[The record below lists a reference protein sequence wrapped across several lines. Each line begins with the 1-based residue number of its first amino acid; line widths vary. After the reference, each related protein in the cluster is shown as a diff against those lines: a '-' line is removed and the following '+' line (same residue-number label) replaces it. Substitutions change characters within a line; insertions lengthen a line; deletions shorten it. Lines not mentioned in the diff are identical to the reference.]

1 MSEPQNIFT
10 SRTAGEAFMV
20 DPPGGQSGAGVLVLH
35 SWWGLNDWTKDFSRR
50 IAALGYTVVAPD
62 LFEGEHPATAEEAE
76 AVLGRQSP
84 DTMSGLVVSSATTLR
99 AVSKRPNDRVA
110 VVGLSMGASLA
121 MWLAARAPLEVSAVV
136 SFYGAQSIDFDNADA
151 AFQGH
156 YGDSDHMVSEEDRV
170 VTESF
175 IRLGDNTT
183 DFHVYAGA
191 KHWFM
196 EEGATYDP
204 GAAEAAFARMAQ
216 FLARHL
222 ER

>member
-1 MSEPQNIFT
+1 
-10 SRTAGEAFMV
+10 MV
-20 DPPGGQSGAGVLVLH
+20 DPPGGKSGPGVLVLH
-35 SWWGLNDWTKDFSRR
+35 SWWGLNDWTKDFCRR

-62 LFEGEHPATAEEAE
+62 LFEGEIPRTVEEAE

-84 DTMSGLVVSSATTLR
+84 DTLSGLVLSSATTLR
-99 AVSKRPNDRVA
+99 AVTKKPNDRVA

-121 MWLAARAPLEVSAVV
+121 MWLAARSPLEVSAVV
-136 SFYGAQSIDFDNADA
+136 SFYGAQSIDFENADA

-156 YGDSDHMVSEEDRV
+156 YGDADHMVSEEDRV

-183 DFHVYAGA
+183 DFHVYPGA
-191 KHWFM
+191 QQWFM
-196 EEGATYDP
+196 EEGATFDP
-204 GAAEAAFARMAQ
+204 EASETAFHRMAT

-222 ER
+222 Q